1 MTRTGTLAQP
11 PRITSILLIFG
22 CIAWGVKPMT
32 PIRPLNWVHL
42 AFVKQNRLT
51 SDNLGM
57 LEAGV
62 FCEIRTGHCA
72 PRNREVIFTR
82 SGDA

>member
-32 PIRPLNWVHL
+32 PIRSLNWVHL

-51 SDNLGM
+51 SDNLAM

-62 FCEIRTGHCA
+62 FCEIRTEHCA
-72 PRNREVIFTR
+72 PRKREVIFNR
-82 SGDA
+82 LGDA